1 MSYIEKRNF
10 SEVLAIC
17 RLEPKMRNIIVEGI
31 TDKLVVER
39 FLKKEHKTG
48 ISIMNVDMICF
59 DDEYKKIS
67 EEEVK
72 LLKESNK
79 EKVIYL
85 TSKVENVSSNCRL
98 LGIIDRDF
106 DMLLN
111 KERKG
116 RYLAYTD
123 YNSMELY
130 LFKEEYIIEIIGNI
144 YRISSN
150 IDVNALMLSIGKVC
164 RFLFFLHSYL
174 IPFNGRMVDFCKNFS
189 YDKHTNECMLDMGK
203 YLSKILQSNKLS
215 DKAKIISDKLQ
226 SQLNIPAVDI
236 RLEMRGHD
244 FISILYHALY
254 KHKRISMSEE
264 DFANST
270 WLCLDSKLLEVE
282 PLFQRVLAL

>member
-31 TDKLVVER
+31 TDKLVLER

-59 DDEYKKIS
+59 DDEYPKIS

-85 TSKVENVSSNCRL
+85 TSKVENVSSTCRL

-106 DMLLN
+106 DMIFN
-111 KERKG
+111 KVRKG
-116 RYLAYTD
+116 RCLAYTD

-130 LFKEEYIIEIIGNI
+130 LFKEEYIKEIIGNI
-144 YRISSN
+144 YRISS
-150 IDVNALMLSIGKVC
+150 
-164 RFLFFLHSYL
+164 
-174 IPFNGRMVDFCKNFS
+174 
-189 YDKHTNECMLDMGK
+189 
-203 YLSKILQSNKLS
+203 KI
-215 DKAKIISDKLQ
+215 
-226 SQLNIPAVDI
+226 
-236 RLEMRGHD
+236 M
-244 FISILYHALY
+244 
-254 KHKRISMSEE
+254 
-264 DFANST
+264 
-270 WLCLDSKLLEVE
+270 
-282 PLFQRVLAL
+282 

>member
-10 SEVLAIC
+10 SEILAIC
-17 RLEPKMRNIIVEGI
+17 RLEPEMRNIIVEGV
-31 TDKLVVER
+31 TDKLVLER

-59 DDEYKKIS
+59 DDEYPKLS

-85 TSKVENVSSNCRL
+85 TSKVENVSSTCQL

-106 DMLLN
+106 DMIL
-111 KERKG
+111 KKVRKG
-116 RYLAYTD
+116 RCLAYTD

-130 LFKEEYIIEIIGNI
+130 LFKEEYIIEIIANI

-150 IDVNALMLSIGKVC
+150 IDVNALMLSIGNVC

-174 IPFNGRMVDFCKNFS
+174 IPFNGRMVDFCKSFS
-189 YDKHTNECMLDMGK
+189 YDKHTNECMLDMKK
-203 YLSKILQSNKLS
+203 YLSKILQNNKLS
-215 DKAKIISDKLQ
+215 DKAKIISDKLR
-226 SQLNIPAVDI
+226 SQLNVPAVDV

-244 FISILYHALY
+244 FISVLYHALY

-270 WLCLDSKLLEVE
+270 WLCLDSQLLEAE

>member
-10 SEVLAIC
+10 SEILAIC
-17 RLEPKMRNIIVEGI
+17 RLEPEMRNIIVEGV
-31 TDKLVVER
+31 TDKLVLER

-59 DDEYKKIS
+59 DDEYPKIS

-85 TSKVENVSSNCRL
+85 TSKVENVSSTCRL

-106 DMLLN
+106 DMILN
-111 KERKG
+111 KVRMG
-116 RYLAYTD
+116 RCLAYTD

-203 YLSKILQSNKLS
+203 YLSKILQNNKLS

>member
-10 SEVLAIC
+10 SEILAIC
-17 RLEPKMRNIIVEGI
+17 RLEPEMRNIIVEGV
-31 TDKLVVER
+31 TDKLVLER

-59 DDEYKKIS
+59 DDEYPKIS

-85 TSKVENVSSNCRL
+85 TSKVENVSSTCRL

-106 DMLLN
+106 DMIFN
-111 KERKG
+111 KVRKG
-116 RYLAYTD
+116 RCLAYTD

-130 LFKEEYIIEIIGNI
+130 LFKEEYIKEIIGNI
-144 YRISSN
+144 YRISSK
-150 IDVNALMLSIGKVC
+150 IDVNALMLSIGNVC

-174 IPFNGRMVDFCKNFS
+174 IPFNGRMVDFCKSFS
-189 YDKHTNECMLDMGK
+189 YDKHTNECKLDMEK
-203 YLSKILQSNKLS
+203 YLSKILQNNKLS
-215 DKAKIISDKLQ
+215 DKAKIISDKLR
-226 SQLNIPAVDI
+226 SQLNVPAVDV

-244 FISILYHALY
+244 FISVLYHALY

-264 DFANST
+264 DFANSI
-270 WLCLDSKLLEVE
+270 WLCLDSQLLEAE

>member
-1 MSYIEKRNF
+1 
-10 SEVLAIC
+10 
-17 RLEPKMRNIIVEGI
+17 MRNIIVEGI

-72 LLKESNK
+72 LLKGSNK

-150 IDVNALMLSIGKVC
+150 IDVNTLMLSIGKVC